1 MMLSKPKQIFVLL
14 WNCSNFDHSFSSY
27 CFLFSFRISGGEL
40 FERVIDDDFI
50 LTERLCELYTMQ
62 ICEGVHFMHACNI
75 IHLDMKVTIEFLIE
89 EEKKTK
95 NLRLIFVI

>member
-1 MMLSKPKQIFVLL
+1 
-14 WNCSNFDHSFSSY
+14 
-27 CFLFSFRISGGEL
+27 
-40 FERVIDDDFI
+40 
-50 LTERLCELYTMQ
+50 
-62 ICEGVHFMHACNI
+62 MHACNI